1 MRHARVQR
9 TTAET
14 NVGVDVE
21 LDGSGQASIETGI
34 PFFDHLLGALARHS
48 GFDLTVRAAGDLH
61 VDAHHTVEDTG
72 IVLGQALR
80 QALGDGEGIARF
92 ASIHLPM
99 DDALVLVALDISGRP
114 YVNCDLTFPT
124 GQVGTFPTDL
134 VEEMLRAFAM
144 NAAVTLHVG
153 QVRGD
158 NSHHIAEAVFKGLG
172 VTLGRATRIVG
183 RGVPSTKGVL

>member
-1 MRHARVQR
+1 VRHARVQR

-14 NVGVDVE
+14 NVDVNLE
-21 LDGSGQASIETGI
+21 LDGSGQASIETGV
-34 PFFDHLLGALARHS
+34 PFFDHLLGALGRHS

-80 QALGDGEGIARF
+80 QAVGEGDGIARF
-92 ASIHLPM
+92 ASIHVPM
-99 DDALVLVALDISGRP
+99 DDALVLVAVDISGRP
-114 YVNCDLTFPT
+114 YVDCALTFST
-124 GQVGTFPTDL
+124 GQIGAFQTDL
-134 VEEMLRAFAM
+134 VEEVLRAVAM
-144 NAAVTLHVG
+144 HAAITLHVK
-153 QVRGD
+153 QVRGH

-172 VTLGRATRIVG
+172 VTLGRATRVVG

>member
-14 NVGVDVE
+14 NVDVNLE
-21 LDGSGQASIETGI
+21 LDGSGQASIETGV
-34 PFFDHLLGALARHS
+34 PFFDHLLGALGRHS

-80 QALGDGEGIARF
+80 QAVGEGDGIARF
-92 ASIHLPM
+92 ASIHVPM
-99 DDALVLVALDISGRP
+99 DDALVLVAVDISGRP
-114 YVNCDLTFPT
+114 YVDCALTFST
-124 GQVGTFPTDL
+124 GQIGAFQTDL
-134 VEEMLRAFAM
+134 VEEVLRAVAM
-144 NAAVTLHVG
+144 HAAITLHVK
-153 QVRGD
+153 QVRGH

-172 VTLGRATRIVG
+172 VTLGRATRVVG

>member
-1 MRHARVQR
+1 MRSARVQR

-14 NVGVDVE
+14 NVGVDLE
-21 LDGSGQASIETGI
+21 LDGSGQASIETGV

-61 VDAHHTVEDTG
+61 IDAHHTVEDTG

-80 QALGDGEGIARF
+80 QALGGSEGIARF

-99 DDALVLVALDISGRP
+99 DGALVLVAVDISGRP
-114 YVNCDLTFPT
+114 YVDCHLTFPT
-124 GQVGTFPTDL
+124 GQVGAFPTDL
-134 VEEMLRAFAM
+134 VAEVLRAFAM
-144 NAAVTLHVG
+144 NAAVTLHVD

-172 VTLGRATRIVG
+172 VVLGRATRVVG
-183 RGVPSTKGVL
+183 HGVPSTKGVL

>member
-1 MRHARVQR
+1 MRHARVHR

-14 NVGVDVE
+14 RVDVDLE
-21 LDGSGQASIETGI
+21 LDGSGQASIETGV

-72 IVLGQALR
+72 IILGQALR
-80 QALGDGEGIARF
+80 QAVGEGDGIARF
-92 ASIHLPM
+92 ASLHVPM

-114 YVNCDLTFPT
+114 YVDCALTFST
-124 GQVGTFPTDL
+124 GQIGTFPTDL
-134 VEEMLRAFAM
+134 VEETLRAFAM
-144 NAAVTLHVG
+144 HAAVTLHVS
-153 QVRGD
+153 QIRGH
-158 NSHHIAEAVFKGLG
+158 NSHHIAEAVFKALG
-172 VTLGRATRIVG
+172 VTLGRATRVVG